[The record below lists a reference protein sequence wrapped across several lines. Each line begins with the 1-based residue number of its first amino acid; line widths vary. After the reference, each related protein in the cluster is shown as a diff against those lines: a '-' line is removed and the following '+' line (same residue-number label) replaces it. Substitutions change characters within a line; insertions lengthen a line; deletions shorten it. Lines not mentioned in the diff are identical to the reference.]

1 MELTNKNWAI
11 PNRKNAQELIEKN
24 VIELIN
30 SFAHLAEVCEY
41 ESYNVESV
49 FIKNIKGLSSDISV
63 LFFAHESLIK
73 SIDNNDKAYCHQIF
87 DTLFDFCINQ
97 RHYEKNSPLYTRFGK
112 TYSIELEE
120 MLQSI
125 MQQDHYETYQGKYN
139 GRRSSIKTPSIS
151 KTEHTSKVIDLSL
164 SNLKDVDENHFD
176 ELSLLIKRI
185 IIIES
190 NGVNASSFLNML
202 GLFFL
207 RYFEPSKE
215 HWSRILEHCV
225 HESAHNLLYH
235 IWYQEPVITDDNGTY
250 YTPFRLDYRPL
261 SGVYHAMFV
270 LARTIYA
277 FDALIQANLL
287 KDKDIKSHYN
297 EANNDTSFKEK
308 FRQTVQVIKQSGK
321 LTSFGDRILN
331 DCIELVENCKS
342 SI

>member
-1 MELTNKNWAI
+1 M
-11 PNRKNAQELIEKN
+11 
-24 VIELIN
+24 
-30 SFAHLAEVCEY
+30 
-41 ESYNVESV
+41 
-49 FIKNIKGLSSDISV
+49 
-63 LFFAHESLIK
+63 FFAHESLIK
-73 SIDNNDKAYCHQIF
+73 SIDNDDKVYCHQIF

-97 RHYEKNSPLYTRFGK
+97 RQYNKQNPTYTRFGK
-112 TYSIELEE
+112 TYSVELEE
-120 MLQSI
+120 MLLNI

-151 KTEHTSKVIDLSL
+151 KTEYTSKIINLSL
-164 SNLKDVDENHFD
+164 SNLKYVDEVHFD
-176 ELSLLIKRI
+176 ELNLLINRI

-277 FDALIQANLL
+277 FDSLIQAKFL
-287 KDKDIKSHYN
+287 KENDIKSHYN
-297 EANNDTSFKEK
+297 EANNKILFKEK

-321 LTSFGDRILN
+321 LTSFGNRILK